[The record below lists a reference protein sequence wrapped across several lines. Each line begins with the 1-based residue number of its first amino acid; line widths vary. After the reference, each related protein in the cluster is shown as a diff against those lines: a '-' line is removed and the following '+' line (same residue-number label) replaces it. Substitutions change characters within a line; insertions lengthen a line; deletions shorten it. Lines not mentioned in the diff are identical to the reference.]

1 MRNEAIGLMTWFVKE
16 WSFKRSRFVEVTH
29 GGEMIRK
36 VLVLTYFAQNITSDL
51 SISVSLWFFL
61 PFFHVKE
68 SSHLPPSPFSQ
79 YHPALQNGYMLKYV
93 SFLFT
98 QEAFYNKTQWSFY
111 NLFIY
116 QIIHPFIGCFNKT
129 NVTKPNHTYEEIKFA
144 YLWYKVKYWTIYIDC
159 SILQRLFY

>member
-129 NVTKPNHTYEEIKFA
+129 
-144 YLWYKVKYWTIYIDC
+144 
-159 SILQRLFY
+159 

>member
-98 QEAFYNKTQWSFY
+98 QEAFYNKH
-111 NLFIY
+111 NNRFITCLY
-116 QIIHPFIGCFNKT
+116 
-129 NVTKPNHTYEEIKFA
+129 IK
-144 YLWYKVKYWTIYIDC
+144 K
-159 SILQRLFY
+159 SILSLHVLTKQM